1 MMHCDPNIGIA
12 RDLNWENHGFED
24 FKMVAIDTIGDGNC
38 YFHALAHAFYVPYR
52 TQSLNGKTVSRITIV
67 RNLRD
72 GLAKRLGEPVNPLY
86 PTGPTFYNE
95 LSRGKLYEFGKDVPE
110 YSFEEMKKRLR
121 SSNAVGYEY
130 NEFVSNQLGKDIYI
144 LDSEKEDVYIIGD
157 DDDLYYKNRPSV
169 VLLYLPGHYELVG
182 IQDKMGKIQTY
193 FSTTNSFVQFLQ
205 ARMTEARLKN

>member
-1 MMHCDPNIGIA
+1 MMHCDPDIGIA
-12 RDLNWENHGFED
+12 RDLNWEKHGFED

-38 YFHALAHAFYVPYR
+38 YFHALAHAVYVPYR
-52 TQSLNGKTVSRITIV
+52 TQSLNGKTVSRRTIV

-95 LSRGKLYEFGKDVPE
+95 LSRGKLYEFGKEVPE
-110 YSFEEMKKRLR
+110 YSFEEMKKRLK
-121 SSNAVGYEY
+121 SSDAVGYEY
-130 NEFVSNQLGKDIYI
+130 NEFVSDQLGKDIYL
-144 LDSEKEDVYIIGD
+144 LDAQKEDVYIVGD

-182 IQDKMGKIQTY
+182 IQDKSGKIQTY
-193 FSTTNSFVQFLQ
+193 FSTTNPFIQFLR
-205 ARMTEARLKN
+205 ARMTEARS